1 MNAEIRDSTFDGNS
15 SLEPVPFDEFTIVH
29 SGLFVNLKKDFCMF
43 SQIRDTEISILHKES
58 QGPFAKFALAADSL
72 QNYERE
78 INFLRKKSVSLYN
91 VQALE

>member
-1 MNAEIRDSTFDGNS
+1 M
-15 SLEPVPFDEFTIVH
+15 V
-29 SGLFVNLKKDFCMF
+29 